1 MSSLLQQL
9 NFQLSDV
16 VAEVRRSVVQV
27 LNGRGGAGA
36 GTIWHADGLILT
48 NAHVVRGSGGMR
60 GLQVAL
66 QDGRVLNAQV
76 IARDD
81 ERDLAA
87 LAIEANGLPTIQ
99 VGSAR
104 KLQAGQWVF
113 AVGHP
118 WGVANAATGGVV
130 ISTGRSISELP
141 KAEWVVVDLKL
152 RPGNSGGPLVDVAG
166 RMVGV
171 NTIMTGILGGAAVSV
186 ESTKDFLKR
195 NIGDGAAADPVPPQ
209 AKPELV

>member
-1 MSSLLQQL
+1 MSGLLQQL
-9 NFQLSDV
+9 NFELSDV

-48 NAHVVRGSGGMR
+48 NAHVVRGGHGLR
-60 GLQVAL
+60 VGLQNG
-66 QDGRVLNAQV
+66 QVLNAQV

-87 LAIEANGLPTIQ
+87 LAIEANGLPTIR
-99 VGSAR
+99 VGSSR

-130 ISTGRSISELP
+130 IGTGRSIAELP

-186 ESTKDFLKR
+186 ESVKDFLKR
-195 NIGDGAAADPVPPQ
+195 NIGDSAAADPAPASPQ
-209 AKPELV
+209 ASLELV